1 MNRILNRMANYL
13 KFAESIKFKKED
25 IQTIADSTDSQFQ
38 QGLNNMLERYD
49 INPMEFNFEES
60 GEDSNKEVLPIT
72 QKIEELQEDR
82 DFKLEFDNAIEHFDE
97 QFAIEVISVLQE
109 YFQNKLLEEPNQ
121 SSKDDLKESLKELSE
136 NEILQEIDNI
146 LQIMDNVFS
155 QEEINYDE
163 CNRYSL
169 TVKDIYDNLKEKFNL

>member
-1 MNRILNRMANYL
+1 MNRILTRIANYL
-13 KFAESIKFKKED
+13 KLAESTKFKKED
-25 IQTIADSTDSQFQ
+25 IQSIADSTNLKFQ

-49 INPMEFNFEES
+49 INSMGINIEE
-60 GEDSNKEVLPIT
+60 NNLPIT
-72 QKIEELQEDR
+72 QKVEELQKDR

-97 QFAIEVISVLQE
+97 QFAIDIIFALQE
-109 YFQNKLLEEPNQ
+109 YFQNK
-121 SSKDDLKESLKELSE
+121 SLDNSNETTLNLSE

-146 LQIMDNVFS
+146 IQIMNNVFS

-169 TVKDIYDNLKEKFNL
+169 PVKDIYDNLKDKFDL